1 MPSFDFV
8 HDVPFSVS
16 FVHRLRMTDD
26 VFGTDGDALTQLI
39 AASEGQ
45 IPRVQ
50 FWIDE
55 HVASANPQL
64 TQRIHS
70 FCRRHADSLQLIG
83 NLQVVPGGED
93 VKNNVHL
100 IESMLK
106 CFHHADLDRRS
117 YVVVIGGGAVLDAVG
132 FAAAIAHRGIRL
144 IRLPTT
150 TLAQADSG
158 IGVKNSINLFGK
170 KNWVGTFAVP
180 WGIINDKALLQT
192 LSDRD
197 FACGFSEAVKVAL
210 LKDGTFFGHIC
221 DSAEAIPQR
230 ADVCWPIIA
239 DSARWHLKHITQ
251 GGDPFE
257 MLEARPLD
265 FGHWSAHKLETMS
278 NFELRHGEAV
288 AIGVAIDSVYSSLA
302 HGLPASDA
310 DNIINCLNT
319 LGLLVNHSALNNTEE
334 LFNGM
339 EEFRQHLGGRL
350 TLTMLNAAGKPLDV
364 HQINHDL
371 MRQAI
376 ATIVERITKT
386 VQHDS

>member
-170 KNWVGTFAVP
+170 KNW
-180 WGIINDKALLQT
+180 KRLQT
-192 LSDRD
+192 
-197 FACGFSEAVKVAL
+197 
-210 LKDGTFFGHIC
+210 
-221 DSAEAIPQR
+221 
-230 ADVCWPIIA
+230 
-239 DSARWHLKHITQ
+239 
-251 GGDPFE
+251 
-257 MLEARPLD
+257 
-265 FGHWSAHKLETMS
+265 
-278 NFELRHGEAV
+278 
-288 AIGVAIDSVYSSLA
+288 Y
-302 HGLPASDA
+302 
-310 DNIINCLNT
+310 
-319 LGLLVNHSALNNTEE
+319 
-334 LFNGM
+334 
-339 EEFRQHLGGRL
+339 
-350 TLTMLNAAGKPLDV
+350 
-364 HQINHDL
+364 
-371 MRQAI
+371 
-376 ATIVERITKT
+376 
-386 VQHDS
+386 